1 MATSAPLI
9 DSVPKKVVQIL
20 IYKYFNL
27 LNHVVDPNSLNLD
40 PDPEFLFNLD
50 LDPGLCNQFWRK
62 KMIKTIFEKNK
73 FLKKIILLKVHQKK
87 ILASWV
93 SNLWI

>member
-27 LNHVVDPNSLNLD
+27 LNQCCGY

-50 LDPGLCNQFWRK
+50 LDPGLCNQF
-62 KMIKTIFEKNK
+62 
-73 FLKKIILLKVHQKK
+73 
-87 ILASWV
+87 
-93 SNLWI
+93 